1 MVSCQKMDKVKV
13 GIVGFCGHTGRTL
26 LQILIHHPGV
36 EVTYLADQD
45 TKEFDKSNLCGIHPV
60 RMEENFD
67 PKEASQFADL
77 FFLALPHTIS
87 MLFVDELLKNG
98 KKVIDFSAD
107 FRFPDLSIYEEWY
120 QTKHK
125 NPELLSQ
132 AVYGLPEIFREEIK
146 KAKLLANPG
155 CYPTASILGLLPL
168 IKEKL
173 LEKEII
179 IDAKSGA
186 SGAGKKLTTS
196 STFSAINEN
205 LKAYKVNCHQHAPE
219 IKMILERVAEKTE
232 IDLTF
237 VPHLI
242 PMNKGLLTT
251 IYASLNK
258 EMGTGEILKLYQK
271 FYGSEPFVKVL
282 GEGEF
287 PQTRDVLGT
296 NYCRIGVTANKNK
309 AIIVSTI
316 DNLMKGAASQAVQ
329 NMNIMFGWEET
340 MGLL

>member
-1 MVSCQKMDKVKV
+1 MDKVKV

-26 LQILIHHPGV
+26 LRILAHHPEV
-36 EVTYLADQD
+36 EVTYLVDKD
-45 TKEFDKSNLCGIHPV
+45 SKDFDESNPYGIHPT
-60 RMEENFD
+60 RIEENFD

-87 MLFVDELLKNG
+87 ILYVDELLKNG

-107 FRFPDLSIYEEWY
+107 FRFPDLSLYEEWY

-155 CYPTASILGLLPL
+155 CYPTATILGILPL
-168 IKEKL
+168 LKKGFL
-173 LEKEII
+173 KDEII
-179 IDAKSGA
+179 VDAKSGA
-186 SGAGKKLTTS
+186 SGAGKKLIPS
-196 STFSAINEN
+196 SMFSAINEN
-205 LKAYKVNCHQHAPE
+205 LKPYKVNCHQHAPE
-219 IKMILERVAEKTE
+219 IKMILERVAGNW

-258 EMGTGEILKLYQK
+258 EMESGEILDLYQK
-271 FYGSEPFVKVL
+271 FYSSEPFVKVL
-282 GEGEF
+282 KEGEF
-287 PQTRDVLGT
+287 PQTKDVLGT
-296 NYCRIGVTANKNK
+296 NYCRIGVTANSKR
-309 AIIVSTI
+309 AIIISTI

-329 NMNIMFGWEET
+329 NMNIMYNWEET
-340 MGLL
+340 RGLL